1 MSDIENKINFEDKIV
16 DAKDLLDKLLD
27 PNITLSNSVTIYKD
41 GIQKLTQA
49 QKLLDEAKLDF
60 EELNINKD

>member
-41 GIQKLTQA
+41 GIKKLTQA

-60 EELNINKD
+60 EELNIKKD